1 MEYDDFLS
9 KDEYSNK
16 LRNHPSDSLSL
27 LDQNGMRDDQI
38 RWEYIKLEIRK
49 FSITFS
55 KNLSK
60 FLNAERKILE
70 KVPKEFRKM
79 RLTLL

>member
-60 FLNAERKILE
+60 FLNAERKFFE

>member
-16 LRNHPSDSLSL
+16 LRNHPSDSLSI
-27 LDQNGMRDDQI
+27 LDQNSIRDDQI
-38 RWEYIKLEIRK
+38 RWEYIKFEIRK
-49 FSITFS
+49 FLIPFS
-55 KNLSK
+55 KNLLK
-60 FLNAERKILE
+60 FLNAERKIFE